1 MIHSS
6 RWRSG
11 FIASA
16 LLLIWTIVFWSF
28 LSSYLSMGPAFGLF
42 FLTVGIFILMTLLM
56 LVCVF
61 FRKTRLI
68 SFGMAIPLLV
78 LQIGLLIL
86 TLGFASWGVL
96 MTFLA
101 NLPGCIALLVVG
113 IVYLTRDRRSGPE
126 TVREV
131 AQWVRLRL

>member
-1 MIHSS
+1 MIDSS
-6 RWRSG
+6 KWRSG

-16 LLLIWTIVFWSF
+16 LLFIWTSVLVFF
-28 LSSYLSMGPAFGLF
+28 LSSYLSMGPALGLF

-56 LVCVF
+56 LVFVF

-68 SFGMAIPLLV
+68 SFGMAIPLLI

-86 TLGFASWGVL
+86 TLGFASWGVR

-113 IVYLTRDRRSGPE
+113 IVYLTKDRRSGE
-126 TVREV
+126 QLSTDG
-131 AQWVRLRL
+131 

>member
-1 MIHSS
+1 
-6 RWRSG
+6 
-11 FIASA
+11 
-16 LLLIWTIVFWSF
+16 
-28 LSSYLSMGPAFGLF
+28 MGPAFGLF